1 MEDGLLL
8 HNIKQDRCSLEM
20 DKGNLVRHIF
30 VAEKQRFSLYLGD
43 ETRAAPLAFFHKE
56 LFEVTN
62 KMISVSYIE
71 HLYHTTQIA
80 KEYSRAIC

>member
-1 MEDGLLL
+1 MEDGFLL

-20 DKGNLVRHIF
+20 DKGGLVRHIF

-56 LFEVTN
+56 LFEVIRN
-62 KMISVSYIE
+62 FK
-71 HLYHTTQIA
+71 IA
-80 KEYSRAIC
+80 KEYSKAFS

>member
-56 LFEVTN
+56 LFEVNN

-71 HLYHTTQIA
+71 HLKTQLA
-80 KEYSRAIC
+80 NEYSRAMS

>member
-1 MEDGLLL
+1 
-8 HNIKQDRCSLEM
+8 M

-56 LFEVTN
+56 LFEVTR
-62 KMISVSYIE
+62 S
-71 HLYHTTQIA
+71 
-80 KEYSRAIC
+80 

>member
-62 KMISVSYIE
+62 KMISVIYIE

-80 KEYSRAIC
+80 QHCPR